1 MKVRVLFTIN
11 ADNKA
16 GIHHGNI
23 ESKITGVR
31 PDSGKAGHFY
41 REFDDIPRHLP
52 EIIVDNTTVVEITL
66 NERGAVSKALH
77 GRYAA
82 DSYEAEVTACTDG
95 AHKRNIRI
103 SKVRDVD
110 ILRLVYRQ
118 LMTAVI
124 QPTKAYAT
132 NR

>member
-11 ADNKA
+11 PDNKA
-16 GIHHGNI
+16 GMHHGNI
-23 ESKITGVR
+23 ESMITGVR

-41 REFDDIPRHLP
+41 REFDDIPRALP
-52 EIIVDNTTVVEITL
+52 EIIVNNTTIVEITL
-66 NERGAVSKALH
+66 NDRGARTEAKH
-77 GRYAA
+77 GRYTAS
-82 DSYEAEVTACTDG
+82 SYEAEVTACTDG
-95 AHKRNIRI
+95 PNKRNLIIR
-103 SKVRDVD
+103 KVRDID